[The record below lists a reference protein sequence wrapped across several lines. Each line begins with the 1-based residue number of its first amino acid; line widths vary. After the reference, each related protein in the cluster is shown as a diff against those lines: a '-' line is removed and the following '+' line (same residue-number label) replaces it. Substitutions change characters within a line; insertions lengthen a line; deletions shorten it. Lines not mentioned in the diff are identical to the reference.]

1 MNSTKDFHKRIF
13 EPEIAVSLAYLFFLA
28 AAFLSFKIPVTRKYL
43 LSSFSSEPSVM
54 AYLTTLIGL
63 VIFVASTSWGKKIEV
78 NRPFAV
84 LGAVFFTSTAVVYLT
99 LNIHIVLALLA
110 GGGYSISLYYLSSQR
125 KFQRLTKIV
134 FILALFFAF
143 TILVQGIPILSSAV
157 RAKTAVSTSRAL
169 FHGFGVFA
177 GALLVAF
184 YSRRKAAAAVTV
196 LVIAGLLSGFKS
208 DAIAII
214 LSASIAGLL
223 LGKISLRA
231 MTLTAV
237 AITFIL
243 TVVSTFIA
251 LVAHGVWNIPPFLYP
266 IYRFGFTF
274 SVYSKIVETSL
285 PFGALHGQAIL
296 STTQEIVST
305 AVLGYTQP
313 HIITSTLF
321 GPLTLDFGL
330 VGLIITAVFIGLYLG
345 LLKRDTTL
353 RTCLYAMA
361 LTHVLILIEVG
372 LQLSSIMFLFSMMY
386 LSIREIPGHD

>member
-184 YSRRKAAAAVTV
+184 YSRRKAATAVTV